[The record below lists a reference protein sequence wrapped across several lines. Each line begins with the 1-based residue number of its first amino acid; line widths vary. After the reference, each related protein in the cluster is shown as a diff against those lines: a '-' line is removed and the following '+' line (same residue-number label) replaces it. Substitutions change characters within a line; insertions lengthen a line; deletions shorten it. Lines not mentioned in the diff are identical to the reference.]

1 MRPASLHALC
11 LVTLAAIFGA
21 SSSAEEPTRIRR
33 TTAEIMGQAESQT
46 PQAAAERNALDR
58 LLAERPAR
66 LENPDS
72 PLVSASGPGGQATAA
87 AIGVVAG
94 ALSAA
99 VPNFTSVTYSEAL
112 VWPPD
117 IAGAVGPSQFL
128 THVNGRI
135 RVHSKTNGSVGIL
148 DVADETFWAPIVKA
162 PHLAV
167 FEPRVRFDRLSNRWF
182 MLVSDW
188 PSNVG
193 TTAASG
199 SRILIAVTNGPTID
213 ASTVFT
219 LYYFDQD
226 LAAPAGDSGCAAELP
241 SLGIDANALYIGA
254 NMVCGADLSS
264 LGLTNSS
271 AFVVRKSVLLASST
285 PSNLLST
292 SGAVTAFRTLLDPFT
307 FSGPY
312 SPVGVDNTDPAAAK
326 GYLVGVDGQYFGR
339 LVVREVT
346 SPGTAPSLGANQFL
360 TVPSTMFPMSVQ
372 TPGGGR
378 PLDALDDRLVAAQLR
393 NGRLWTAH
401 QIKVDS
407 SGVASITG
415 DRNGVRWYEIN
426 PVTAPPTLVQSGT
439 IFDTASSNP
448 ASYWVGTAMVSGQGH
463 AAFGFT
469 AAGATMAPGA
479 AFAGR
484 LAGDTA
490 GTTPGGAVTYKAA
503 DANYVEPVSGTLSSA
518 WGYYSGTSL
527 DPCDDMTMW
536 TIQEFATT
544 PVLGTFN
551 WGARAVRLLA
561 PPPATPASATPSTV
575 AVGQASTSVT
585 VTGSSVSGSGFYD
598 TPATGMPA
606 CRTRLS
612 ATVGN
617 GVVVNS
623 VTYLNPTSVTLDLD
637 TRSASPGTATVTVTN
652 PDGQQAAAGVLTV
665 SGTGGGASLS
675 ATKTV
680 SGSYS
685 PGGAVSYQV
694 TLTNSGSIAQADNS
708 GDEFSDVLPSQLSLV
723 SATATSGVA
732 AANTSTRTVTW
743 NGAVSAGG
751 SSVTITIH
759 ATIGLAVASGT
770 VVSNQGSVS
779 YDSDGN
785 GGNDAS
791 GVTDDPGVSGT
802 ADPTRFTV
810 SSGTTTTFY
819 RKVTPCRIFDTR
831 EPGPQTTGIPL
842 SSSALHAFRIQGDCG
857 VPVGATAVT
866 ANVTVAGP
874 TTLGD
879 LRVFPAATAA
889 PLASTIN
896 WSAGESAIA
905 NGAIL
910 PLSPVATASDKDLAV
925 LVDTTGTG
933 TVHLL
938 IDITGYFR

>member
-21 SSSAEEPTRIRR
+21 SASAQEPTRIGR
-33 TTAEIMGQAESQT
+33 TTADIVEQAEPQT
-46 PQAAAERNALDR
+46 RQVATERNALDR
-58 LLAERPAR
+58 LPTERPAR

-72 PLVSASGPGGQATAA
+72 PLVSASGPGGQSMAA
-87 AIGVVAG
+87 ATGVVAG
-94 ALSAA
+94 TLSVAT
-99 VPNFTSVTYSEAL
+99 PNFTSVTYSEAL
-112 VWPPD
+112 AWPPD

-148 DVADETFWAPIVKA
+148 DVVDETFWAPIVKA

-193 TTAASG
+193 SSAASG
-199 SRILIAVTNGPTID
+199 SRILIAVTSGPTID

-264 LGLTNSS
+264 LALTNSS

-292 SGAVTAFRTLLDPFT
+292 AGAVTAFRALADPAT
-307 FSGPY
+307 FSGPF

-326 GYLVGVDGQYFGR
+326 GYFVGVDGQYFGR

-426 PVTAPPTLVQSGT
+426 LVTAPPTLVQSGT

-448 ASYWVGTAMVSGQGH
+448 VSYWVGSAMVSGQGH

-469 AAGATMAPGA
+469 AASVAMAPGA

-518 WGYYSGTSL
+518 WGYYSATSL

-544 PVLGTFN
+544 PVSGTFN

-575 AVGQASTSVT
+575 AAGQASTSVT
-585 VTGSSVSGSGFYD
+585 VTGLSTGGSGFYD

-617 GVVVNS
+617 GVAVNS
-623 VTYLNPTSVTLDLD
+623 VTYLTPTSVMLNLD
-637 TRSASPGTATVTVTN
+637 TRSASPGTAAVTVTN
-652 PDGQQAAAGVLTV
+652 PDGQQAAAAVV
-665 SGTGGGASLS
+665 VISSTGGGANLA

-680 SGSYS
+680 SGNYS
-685 PGGAVSYQV
+685 PGGAVTYQV
-694 TLTNSGSIAQADNS
+694 TLTNSGSIDQADNS

-732 AANTSTRTVTW
+732 AANTSTRTVSW
-743 NGAVSAGG
+743 NGVVSLGG
-751 SSVTITIH
+751 SVTITIN
-759 ATIGLAVASGT
+759 ATVGLAVASGT
-770 VVSNQGSVS
+770 VVSNQGNLT
-779 YDSDGN
+779 YDSDGD

-810 SSGTTTTFY
+810 SGGTTTFY

-831 EPGPQTTGIPL
+831 QPGPQTTGIPL
-842 SSSALHAFRIQGDCG
+842 SSSAPHAFRIQGDCG

-866 ANVTVAGP
+866 ANVTVADP